1 MTNDWRIYA
10 KLYQVSRRGM
20 GALRQEE
27 RPEVPRVALQF
38 LVRADFSD
46 PAVDQDHD
54 HVGLANRV
62 VAMRREDDDLLVS
75 HRQQQIEDLS
85 FADRVQAGAGFVE
98 DDQRRVM
105 IEQARERQPLPLPA

>member
-1 MTNDWRIYA
+1 
-10 KLYQVSRRGM
+10 
-20 GALRQEE
+20 
-27 RPEVPRVALQF
+27 
-38 LVRADFSD
+38 
-46 PAVDQDHD
+46 
-54 HVGLANRV
+54 
-62 VAMRREDDDLLVS
+62 MRREDDDLLVS